1 MTIAMTIWGI
11 ITVGA
16 LIYGMMLP
24 HFDKRENQKLFRKY
38 K

>member
-1 MTIAMTIWGI
+1 MTTAMTIWGI

-16 LIYGMMLP
+16 LIYGLMLP
-24 HFDKRENQKLFRKY
+24 HLDRRENQKLFKRY

>member
-1 MTIAMTIWGI
+1 MTAAMTIWGI

-16 LIYGMMLP
+16 LLYGMFLP
-24 HFDKRENQKLFRKY
+24 YFDRKENQRLFRKY